1 MFRNA
6 NPLFLICETQL
17 HAGSG
22 DDLGIVDLPIQR
34 ERHTSFPKI
43 EASSFKGAVREA
55 MEGLADNQTDI
66 EKNADYHINIHKIFG
81 YDDGYEKQAK
91 KQEEIDKII
100 DLVKKSKIESKN
112 ELIRKVKS
120 AFNDNTQFA
129 GCIAFTD
136 ARLLLFPVK
145 SMKGVF
151 AWITCPRVLRQFDK
165 DMKLTEGNGTFA
177 IANIPNVN
185 DGEVYLVDANSN
197 TKIGNCVLLE
207 EYAFS
212 IKTETKGYSKIGDK
226 ALGVWLSDKLFSGT
240 DLTYWEEKIKK
251 DILILSDNDFKD
263 FVNLSTEVVT
273 RTKINNETGTV
284 QDGALFTEEFLPSES
299 ILYTL
304 VMTAAEFKKNGDGMD
319 EAKVKSFISE
329 MPEIIQVGGNAT
341 LGKGIIRTKFLTT
354 EGGTNE

>member
-55 MEGLADNQTDI
+55 MEGKLVIN
-66 EKNADYHINIHKIFG
+66 EKDDTKAKENLININKVFG
-81 YDDGYEKQAK
+81 YDDGELATK
-91 KQEEIDKII
+91 
-100 DLVKKSKIESKN
+100 LRFSSKDHLKTTFGDES
-112 ELIRKVKS
+112 
-120 AFNDNTQFA
+120 QFA

-136 ARLLLFPVK
+136 ARLLLFPIK

-151 AWITCPRVLRQFDK
+151 AWITCPRALRQWEK
-165 DMKLTEGNGTFA
+165 DMKLTEGNGTLA
-177 IANIPNVN
+177 IANIPNVT

-212 IKTETKGYSKIGDK
+212 IKMETKGYPKIGDK
-226 ALGVWLSDKLFSGT
+226 ALGEWLSDKLFSGT
-240 DLTYWEEKIKK
+240 DLTYWKEKIKK

-304 VMTAAEFKKNGDGMD
+304 VMTAAEFKKNGGGMD
-319 EAKVKSFISE
+319 EAEVKSFISE

-354 EGGTNE
+354 IKKGDTNE